1 MGLAPSRQFH
11 NWFRGLTAFTVLA
24 TFALVILGGVVR
36 VTESGLG
43 CPDWPGCHGGII
55 PPWETKAIIEMSHRI
70 TASLLV
76 GPLMVVL
83 FVASWMKYRQEK
95 WIVIPASLAFGLV
108 IAQAMLGGATVL
120 NELPGEIVMAH
131 LAVAETL
138 VAILVVLAVVS
149 FRGPL
154 SMKIPDWSI
163 GKTRHFPILVVIA
176 GVSVFILLLSG
187 SYVTISGAFGACPDW
202 PLCNGNAFPEFRLQM
217 NHMFHRYVAAVV
229 GIFVIYRLHLG
240 FRGRS
245 QPLEIRVLSM
255 SAIAL
260 FALQIIIGAM
270 VIWGDL
276 GQDVRALHLAVA
288 TAVWIVVS
296 ALVVITFSNPGTR
309 WDGPNNG

>member
-76 GPLMVVL
+76 GPLILVL

-176 GVSVFILLLSG
+176 GV
-187 SYVTISGAFGACPDW
+187 
-202 PLCNGNAFPEFRLQM
+202 
-217 NHMFHRYVAAVV
+217 
-229 GIFVIYRLHLG
+229 
-240 FRGRS
+240 
-245 QPLEIRVLSM
+245 
-255 SAIAL
+255 
-260 FALQIIIGAM
+260 
-270 VIWGDL
+270 
-276 GQDVRALHLAVA
+276 
-288 TAVWIVVS
+288 
-296 ALVVITFSNPGTR
+296 
-309 WDGPNNG
+309 